1 MVPSNVSNLT
11 NLSLQGFLI
20 GLVFVIVSVFWLAR
34 SCVLTIPIRCFKV
47 HKSPP
52 MRQLKRLERKVGAV
66 KCLSG
71 GRSFCQPVSGL
82 HPKPKT
88 KTFKTLLKISCLQ
101 MLHHRENNYC
111 TVFKLDIVPFLSL
124 ELMNLLSFYQ
134 IYVKSPYI
142 PHYNESRW
150 LFTLSNIH

>member
-1 MVPSNVSNLT
+1 MVPSNLSNIT
-11 NLSLQGFLI
+11 SLSLFRVFL
-20 GLVFVIVSVFWLAR
+20 GLVFVTVFWLTR
-34 SCVLTIPIRCFKV
+34 SCLLTIPIRCFKV

-111 TVFKLDIVPFLSL
+111 TVFILHVLQGVFFTGPPPKKLKYGKLRLGEVTCI
-124 ELMNLLSFYQ
+124 
-134 IYVKSPYI
+134 
-142 PHYNESRW
+142 
-150 LFTLSNIH
+150 